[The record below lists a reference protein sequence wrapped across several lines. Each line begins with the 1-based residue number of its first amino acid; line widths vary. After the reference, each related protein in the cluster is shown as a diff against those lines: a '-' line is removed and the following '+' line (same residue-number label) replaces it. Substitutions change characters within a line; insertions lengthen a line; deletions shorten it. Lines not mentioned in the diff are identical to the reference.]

1 MMFQLYHDTKS
12 LILLIFF
19 NNKNNFFE
27 KIQNKMYKY
36 WHFYKQIQNVAQGFG
51 QYFRLSLFGRCPELI
66 VGWQPVNKYT
76 YSLVIYAYSIL
87 LDT

>member
-36 WHFYKQIQNVAQGFG
+36 LQILAF
-51 QYFRLSLFGRCPELI
+51 L
-66 VGWQPVNKYT
+66 
-76 YSLVIYAYSIL
+76 
-87 LDT
+87 